1 MFFVR
6 ALQLLVTAFHRTEP
20 LNATLLFQWKGAGAL
35 KRFDSTSEEDAKIN
49 VEVADEIVDNPV
61 LTKWYGTFP
70 ILPIGEHGVFTINR
84 TKAKMLLGRKLSQ
97 QRKPSAYK
105 RKVNIFYSAASRH
118 NTKHFLM
125 IPSSISLGYTVG

>member
-1 MFFVR
+1 MVMCR
-6 ALQLLVTAFHRTEP
+6 C
-20 LNATLLFQWKGAGAL
+20 
-35 KRFDSTSEEDAKIN
+35 DSTNEEDAKMN
-49 VEVADEIVDNPV
+49 MEVADEIVDNPV

-70 ILPIGEHGVFTINR
+70 IGEHSVFTINR

-105 RKVNIFYSAASRH
+105 RKVNIFYSATSRH

-125 IPSSISLGYTVG
+125 IPSFISLGYTVG

>member
-1 MFFVR
+1 MFFIR

-35 KRFDSTSEEDAKIN
+35 KRCDSTSEEDAKIN

-70 ILPIGEHGVFTINR
+70 IGEHSVFTINR

-105 RKVNIFYSAASRH
+105 RKVNIFYSGASRH

>member
-1 MFFVR
+1 MFFIR

-35 KRFDSTSEEDAKIN
+35 KRCDSTSEEDAKIN

-70 ILPIGEHGVFTINR
+70 IGEHGVFTINR
-84 TKAKMLLGRKLSQ
+84 TRAKMLLGRKLSQ

-105 RKVNIFYSAASRH
+105 RKVNVFYSGASRH

-125 IPSSISLGYTVG
+125 FPSFISLGYTVR

>member
-1 MFFVR
+1 MM
-6 ALQLLVTAFHRTEP
+6 LLHIFS
-20 LNATLLFQWKGAGAL
+20 LLLIIISVERCQSS
-35 KRFDSTSEEDAKIN
+35 KRCDSTSEEDAKIN
-49 VEVADEIVDNPV
+49 MEVADENVNNLI

-70 ILPIGEHGVFTINR
+70 IGEHGLFTINR

-118 NTKHFLM
+118 NTKHFLR

>member
-1 MFFVR
+1 M
-6 ALQLLVTAFHRTEP
+6 
-20 LNATLLFQWKGAGAL
+20 NM
-35 KRFDSTSEEDAKIN
+35 
-49 VEVADEIVDNPV
+49 EVADEIVDNPV

-70 ILPIGEHGVFTINR
+70 IGKHSVFTINR

-105 RKVNIFYSAASRH
+105 RKVNVFYSGASRH

-125 IPSSISLGYTVG
+125 IPSFISLGYTVG